1 MSSLFDFYRRA
12 IRGAVRSLWTGAL
25 GSDEFEAKLQFFD
38 AMDAAIRRG
47 LTQSWALGLK
57 DVGIKPGEQ
66 TTEERV
72 QLARLIQNE
81 TNFIFGFADAIW
93 EGRKGIGKLGIQFV
107 RADGWAQRARDVRNQ
122 ATMLAKDNPKL
133 EWIFDPR
140 KEHCVSCAKLN
151 GKVKRLSFWKTADVH
166 PQQFP
171 NPKLE
176 CTGFNCGCV
185 RHPTDKPLSRGPLPR
200 VP

>member
-1 MSSLFDFYRRA
+1 MASIFDEYRRG
-12 IRGAVRSLWTGAL
+12 IRAAVRALWSGAF
-25 GSDEFEAKLQFFD
+25 GADEFEAKLQFFD
-38 AMDAAIRRG
+38 SMEATIRRV
-47 LTQSWALGLK
+47 LRKSWNIGLK
-57 DVGIKPGEQ
+57 DVGIKPDEQ
-66 TTEERV
+66 TTEE
-72 QLARLIQNE
+72 QLQLSRIVQNE

-93 EGRKGIGKLGIQFV
+93 NGRKGVGKLGPLFT
-107 RADGWAQRARDVRNQ
+107 RANGWIQRARDVRNQ
-122 ATMLAKDNPKL
+122 ATMLAKTNPKL
-133 EWIFDPR
+133 EWVFDPA
-140 KEHCVSCAKLN
+140 KEHCTSCARLN

-200 VP
+200 LP